1 MIGSR
6 VVNGHIKEG
15 QGSLG
20 QKGRINMAEIIK
32 IGAFGIVGVLLALQ
46 FKSQKS
52 EYGLYIGLAL
62 SILIFGFVVG
72 QIEAV
77 MGQLGI
83 LTQYLGESQ
92 NYLGI
97 LLKVVGITYIC
108 EFSAGICKDA
118 GFSSVSDQIEILGKL
133 SVMFAGLPILF
144 AVVEQIRGM
153 L

>member
-1 MIGSR
+1 MA
-6 VVNGHIKEG
+6 
-15 QGSLG
+15 

-77 MGQLGI
+77 MGQLDS
-83 LTQYLGESQ
+83 LRQYLGESQ

-97 LLKVVGITYIC
+97 LLKVIGITYIC